1 MVNNLLTIE
10 TADMKKT
17 ALFSF
22 IVLLILKNQS
32 HQRFVSFVIFSWKQ
46 FGLY

>member
-1 MVNNLLTIE
+1 MVNSLLTIE

-17 ALFSF
+17 APFSF
-22 IVLLILKNQS
+22 IVLLILKNQP
-32 HQRFVSFVIFSWKQ
+32 HQRFLSFVIFSRKQ